1 MPRIRKAQNSVEVAE
16 FKTKAAK
23 AEAEAKS
30 KAAAE
35 KKKKAAAAKKKAAAK
50 KENKE

>member
-23 AEAEAKS
+23 AEAEAK
-30 KAAAE
+30 AAEAE
-35 KKKKAAAAKKKAAAK
+35 KKK
-50 KENKE
+50 NT